1 MRKHLTT
8 SSYITGEKASMS
20 SFTWHV
26 PSRLFSFVG
35 GQGKVAGDYDE
46 TKETTGDGQVSSFT
60 IFFFLITERQTWT
73 KRLFL
78 QIVTHLQEKLN
89 NFLFCTI
96 CDKTKNK

>member
-1 MRKHLTT
+1 MRKHLT
-8 SSYITGEKASMS
+8 SNCYITIKKASMP

-35 GQGKVAGDYDE
+35 GQGKVAGDYDK

-60 IFFFLITERQTWT
+60 VFYFLITERQTWT

-89 NFLFCTI
+89 NFLFCAI

>member
-1 MRKHLTT
+1 MRKHLTS

-60 IFFFLITERQTWT
+60 IFFFLSLNGKHERNDFFFKSSLTS
-73 KRLFL
+73 R
-78 QIVTHLQEKLN
+78 
-89 NFLFCTI
+89 
-96 CDKTKNK
+96 KN